1 MKTPMTP
8 ADNLLWALEFC
19 RKARLRLTP
28 PREKLLRFL
37 AEQSLPV
44 TIEVVSQSE
53 TLAGTC
59 AETTIYRTL
68 MLFRE
73 ANLVRQIS
81 LPRKTSYFI
90 LNAPGHPS
98 DFLVC
103 RACGAVRALA
113 ASASVRSLEQ
123 EVTRQLG
130 FAGVFHE
137 LELYGICPEC
147 QQSHH
152 HTTPP
157 TKLASM
163 IQRG

>member
-1 MKTPMTP
+1 MTLSQDRVEILATASSLRP
-8 ADNLLWALEFC
+8 VQLEDSD
-19 RKARLRLTP
+19 KLTP
-28 PREKLLRFL
+28 LIKDPTVMPRSDDSLGEL
-37 AEQSLPV
+37 QS
-44 TIEVVSQSE
+44 T
-53 TLAGTC
+53 
-59 AETTIYRTL
+59 
-68 MLFRE
+68 
-73 ANLVRQIS
+73 
-81 LPRKTSYFI
+81 
-90 LNAPGHPS
+90 PS
-98 DFLVC
+98 
-103 RACGAVRALA
+103 
-113 ASASVRSLEQ
+113 SLEQ